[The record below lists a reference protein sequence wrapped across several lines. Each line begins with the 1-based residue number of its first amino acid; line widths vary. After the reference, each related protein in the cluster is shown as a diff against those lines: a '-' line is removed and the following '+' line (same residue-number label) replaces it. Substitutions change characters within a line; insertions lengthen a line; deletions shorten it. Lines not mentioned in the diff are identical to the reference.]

1 MKYHIGYYGGAA
13 GDFVRGLMVS
23 GLRDIAT
30 KFQDDKLLVKFSKEW
45 KPVVTI
51 LPSGKVEVTGPIEI
65 DDDRYRGIQLGHNIG
80 KPINQV
86 KRYLLKCQKEGL
98 DFQTYLIDKAR
109 IEYGTKNGWHSETSI
124 SVGHEH
130 INFIHTFNNLSEWH
144 HHIRERRKVDK
155 IIYITINTME
165 EANQRWIN
173 NSQKNNP
180 EDNRRLPDDYRQ
192 QEHLE
197 EHQEIHNILVKEKH
211 ENDIIFP
218 FKYIYKKEYLREW
231 MRKEFDWNDRC
242 YDALYDAWYNKQD
255 VII

>member
-13 GDFVRGLMVS
+13 GDFLRGLMVS
-23 GLRDIAT
+23 GLKDIKS
-30 KFQDDKLLVKFSKEW
+30 KFEDNKLLVKYPHEW
-45 KPVVTI
+45 KPVITI
-51 LPSGKVEVTGPIEI
+51 MPSGKVEVTGPIEI
-65 DDDRYRGIQLGHNIG
+65 DDDRYRGIKLGHSIG

-86 KRYLLKCQKEGL
+86 KEYWLKCQKEGL

-109 IEYGTKNGWHSETSI
+109 IEHGGNNGWYSETSI

-130 INFIHTFNNLSEWH
+130 INFIDTFNNLNEWH
-144 HHIRERRKVDK
+144 QHIRNRRKVDK
-155 IIYITINTME
+155 IIYITINTML

-173 NSQKNNP
+173 NSQKNKP
-180 EDNRRLPDDYRQ
+180 GEDRLPEEDRQ
-192 QEHLE
+192 LIHLK
-197 EHQEIHNILVKEKH
+197 EHQEIHNTLVKEKH

-231 MRKEFDWNDRC
+231 LRTEFDWNDRC